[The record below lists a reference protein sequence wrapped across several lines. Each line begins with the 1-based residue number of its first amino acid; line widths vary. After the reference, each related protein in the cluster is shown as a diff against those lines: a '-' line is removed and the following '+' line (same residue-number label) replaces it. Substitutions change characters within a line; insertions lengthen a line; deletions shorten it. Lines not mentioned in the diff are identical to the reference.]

1 MTEKQFKIHKFTS
14 YNSYKVHSGDWFQVY
29 EKTILNKNDGI
40 EETIVYGEFGNEREA
55 KQLCDLLN
63 MLHEENRELR
73 KMNVEL
79 KKQII
84 DLRIENEQ
92 LKQQLA
98 DVDRLIDSLC
108 NRVDGI
114 NRSNEFK

>member
-1 MTEKQFKIHKFTS
+1 MIEKRFRIHKFTS

-63 MLHEENRELR
+63 MLHEENKQLKKENKELR
-73 KMNVEL
+73 QYLDWQDMELEEIEDAKRCDVE
-79 KKQII
+79 
-84 DLRIENEQ
+84 
-92 LKQQLA
+92 
-98 DVDRLIDSLC
+98 
-108 NRVDGI
+108 
-114 NRSNEFK
+114 